1 MEQRITAPNGCK
13 IESVEHDD
21 NSVVIIFSEDNPK
34 FKRGDFLICITSE
47 ITVIFEE
54 LESAQGKTF
63 ETFYNNSGYSN
74 VNWSLG
80 YFRLCTDKEKQE
92 MIDYMHSNGKDW
104 DEVNMKVIPYV
115 WKPKDKELVWAWDD
129 DDDCRR
135 AAIFYDSK
143 NNCAFSYEGE
153 RNGHVFDN
161 YAQFEGE
168 YPQWAKEALSKL
180 EE

>member
-1 MEQRITAPNGCK
+1 MEQRITAPNGFK

-21 NSVVIIFSEDNPK
+21 NSVVIMFSEDKPK

-80 YFRLCTDKEKQE
+80 MDIALKKRL
-92 MIDYMHSNGKDW
+92 S
-104 DEVNMKVIPYV
+104 
-115 WKPKDKELVWAWDD
+115 WKSLGINFK
-129 DDDCRR
+129 
-135 AAIFYDSK
+135 K
-143 NNCAFSYEGE
+143 N
-153 RNGHVFDN
+153 
-161 YAQFEGE
+161 
-168 YPQWAKEALSKL
+168 
-180 EE
+180 

>member
-115 WKPKDKELVWAWDD
+115 WKPKDKELVWAWNDEDD
-129 DDDCRR
+129 ITRVLG
-135 AAIFYDSK
+135 IFNIKDYCLFTLDESKYGYAYDH
-143 NNCAFSYEGE
+143 YEP
-153 RNGHVFDN
+153 
-161 YAQFEGE
+161 FEGE
-168 YPQWAKEALSKL
+168 YPEWAKEAFNKL
-180 EE
+180 ED